1 MGRVSKKVV
10 SGLDEAMSEAI
21 EKINKPKRKRR
32 TKAEMEAARAAE
44 NKTKDL
50 ELVEFGSPESEAFEA
65 EFAKQ
70 VYDKQPKKKRKR
82 RTKAEMEAARK
93 QDKNKIDYP
102 WHILAIV
109 DWDKPKDIELSKFVC
124 IPDSIL
130 VNDYDIDTISDYL
143 TNETGYCHKGFKLSW
158 EGSSNY
164 ETTCK
169 WDLEQARLLEK
180 EEPDFDFRDTYAK
193 GEKVYFVRHHP
204 SLRTKELYELTIRT
218 VYPRLIVGTEDK
230 KGCQCI
236 GYNDRDY
243 LFVNRR
249 DAVDLFKSIKADI
262 EEEND
267 NG

>member
-10 SGLDEAMSEAI
+10 SGLDKAMNEAI

-32 TKAEMEAARAAE
+32 TKTEMEAARAAE

-82 RTKAEMEAARK
+82 RTKAEMEAERK

-109 DWDKPKDIELSKFVC
+109 DWDKPKDVELSKFVC

-130 VNDYDIDTISDYL
+130 VDDYDIDTISDYL
-143 TNETGYCHKGFKLSW
+143 TNATGYCHKGF
-158 EGSSNY
+158 
-164 ETTCK
+164 
-169 WDLEQARLLEK
+169 DLETEHEK
-180 EEPDFDFRDTYAK
+180 CEHMVHEYRWFQITNDF
-193 GEKVYFVRHHP
+193 
-204 SLRTKELYELTIRT
+204 
-218 VYPRLIVGTEDK
+218 
-230 KGCQCI
+230 
-236 GYNDRDY
+236 
-243 LFVNRR
+243 
-249 DAVDLFKSIKADI
+249 
-262 EEEND
+262 
-267 NG
+267 